1 VITEVCVVAK
11 TDATPGSSS
20 GAMFTSSRNFKA
32 TSLSASAGHS
42 ENQLIVVHETSA
54 GNMRT

>member
-1 VITEVCVVAK
+1 MSTDVCVVAK
-11 TDATPGSSS
+11 TEATEAETSSEIC
-20 GAMFTSSRNFKA
+20 TSSRNLAA
-32 TSLSASAGHS
+32 TSFSASAGHS